1 MRPLQ
6 LQMSAFGP
14 YGGVET
20 IDLEQLGSSGLYII
34 TGNTGAGK
42 TTIFDA
48 ITYALF
54 GAASGDYRDAKML
67 RSKYAAPETPTEV
80 TLTFA
85 YRGERYTVR
94 RNPEYERPAKKGGG
108 TTKQKANAELQL
120 PDGSVKTKIDE
131 VNRAIIDLLGID
143 RDQFLQVAM
152 IAQGDFLKLL
162 LADSEQRRRIFAR
175 IFDTRIYDQLQN
187 ALREKANELERACKG
202 VSDQIKS
209 DAQELRCAAG
219 SGFAAALERE
229 QQAQLVQADGILP
242 LLDQIDAEDQTAL
255 DALDAQIRTLEDAL
269 AQAENALGRIEQ
281 IEGVKKQLAGKQTLL
296 VQEKEKNAACLA
308 AVEEEKKKAP
318 QLQTLEKEA
327 HALEA
332 ALPRYDALAA
342 DELRCAQAKKDLAAK
357 SAQEAQTA
365 EIILKQ
371 EADLQARRQELEAL
385 ANAGEEKQRLLG
397 EKEKAGAVMEGL
409 TALRAKTAQ
418 LEKTRQELAAA
429 QAMLCKKE
437 AAFQTANRAYED
449 GYTRYLHAQ
458 AGILAATLQ
467 EDAPCPVCGALH
479 HPQPA
484 ALAADAPGEEQVK
497 ALKAEA
503 ERFRALREQQ
513 AIACRELITRE
524 EQQKEET
531 DRLCALHLPTCDPA
545 QPAAALETALAEVR
559 QRIGVLTAQIAREE
573 QRETRKLRLAKELPA
588 AEAALT
594 AQKAACAELQRE
606 IAALQASLET
616 TIAQL
621 AQEKTRLVYQNAA
634 AAREALARMTQEAE
648 ALRGAAKQADTALQT
663 SNQTIAALQTSI
675 ADAEKQIRAAQLPE
689 KAAEQAKKAALT
701 AEKQAADTARNALRL
716 RMSINRKSAGRIRD
730 RFQEYGQM
738 AARSSWMTE
747 LSRTANGDLNQKQKI
762 KLETYVQ
769 TAYFDRIIDHANTRL
784 LVMTHAQYKLVRA
797 LDADNKRGQSGLDLN
812 VIDYYNGTE
821 RSAKSLSGG
830 EQFKASLS
838 LALGLSDVIQSASK
852 VQLETMF
859 VDEGFGTLDEDSVSQ
874 VIEALNDL
882 ANSNCLI
889 GLISHRPELKSRI
902 DRQIIVTKDACGVS
916 KTRIEV

>member
-42 TTIFDA
+42 TTIFDV

-54 GAASGDYRDAKML
+54 GAASGDHRDARML
-67 RSKYAAPETPTEV
+67 RSKYASPETPTEV
-80 TLTFA
+80 TLTFV
-85 YRGERYTVR
+85 YRGEVYTVK

-108 TTKQKANAELQL
+108 TTKQKANAELWL

-131 VNRAIIDLLGID
+131 VNRAIIALLGID

-175 IFDTRIYDQLQN
+175 IFDTQIYDRLQT
-187 ALREKANELERACKG
+187 ALREEANELERACKG
-202 VSDQIKS
+202 LSDEIRQHV
-209 DAQELRCAAG
+209 QELQCDES
-219 SGFAAALERE
+219 SGFSAALARE
-229 QQAQLVQADGILP
+229 QQAQLVQAEGILP
-242 LLDQIDAEDQTAL
+242 LIAQIDAEDQAAL
-255 DALDAQIRTLEDAL
+255 DALNSKIQTLETAL
-269 AQAENALGRIEQ
+269 SRTEQALGRIDQ
-281 IEGVKKQLAGKQTLL
+281 IAQMKAQLAEKQTQLA
-296 VQEKEKNAACLA
+296 QETQRNAACLA
-308 AVEEEKKKAP
+308 AAEKEKAQVP
-318 QLQTLEKEA
+318 ARTALEKEI

-342 DELRCAQAKKDLAAK
+342 KEQRCKETEKELNTKKT
-357 SAQEAQTA
+357 QEAAAAQKIA
-365 EIILKQ
+365 Q
-371 EADLQARRQELEAL
+371 REAALRSLRQELEAL
-385 ANAGEEKQRLLG
+385 GNAGEEKQRLRG
-397 EKEKAGAVMEGL
+397 EKEKARAALEGL
-409 TALRAKTAQ
+409 SALQTQWTQ
-418 LEKTRQELAAA
+418 LKKTRRELAAA
-429 QAMLCKKE
+429 QDLLREKE

-449 GYTRYLHAQ
+449 GNTRYLHAQ
-458 AGILAATLQ
+458 AGILAATLT

-484 ALAADAPGEEQVK
+484 ALAEDAPTEQQVE
-497 ALKAEA
+497 ALKKEA
-503 ERFRALREQQ
+503 NHCRDARDAQ
-513 AIACRELITRE
+513 AIGCRDLLAKEAH
-524 EQQKEET
+524 QKEDA
-531 DRLCALHLPTCDPA
+531 DRLRALHLPSCDPA
-545 QPAAALETALAEVR
+545 QAEAAAADAVAAAKETIRALTE
-559 QRIGVLTAQIAREE
+559 QITQEE
-573 QRETRKLRLAKELPA
+573 QREARKQQLAAELPQ
-588 AEAALT
+588 AETALT
-594 AQKAACAELQRE
+594 AQKNAQS
-606 IAALQASLET
+606 ALQQSIAGLQAAFET
-616 TIAQL
+616 QTAQL
-621 AQEKTRLVYQNAA
+621 AQEKTQLTYDSPAK
-634 AAREALARMTQEAE
+634 ARETLQTLTQQAE
-648 ALRGAAKQADTALQT
+648 ALRGAAQQAETNLRDSDAALLALRT
-663 SNQTIAALQTSI
+663 TIADFET
-675 ADAEKQIRAAQLPE
+675 QIREAKLPDS
-689 KAAEQAKKAALT
+689 AAEQEKKQTLT
-701 AEKQAADTARNALRL
+701 AEKQTAVTARDALQL
-716 RMSINRKSAGRIRD
+716 RRSINQNAAARIRR
-730 RFQEYGQM
+730 RFEEYSRM
-738 AARSSWMTE
+738 AARCSWMLE

-797 LDADNKRGQSGLDLN
+797 VDAENKRGQSGLDLN

-821 RSAKSLSGG
+821 RSVKSLSGG

-889 GLISHRPELKSRI
+889 GLISHRPELKARI
-902 DRQIIVTKDACGVS
+902 DRQIIVTKDAYGVS
-916 KTRIEV
+916 RTRIEV